1 MKDLLKYFRSA
12 FRFRG
17 KNLAVVAL
25 VALAFLLGVGA
36 KSYASETLRIFNPA
50 VLMGKVEAE
59 NFHLTIISLLTLV
72 NVGLI
77 VAGVYGMMSYTVTQQ
92 APQIGQRLTDGATTS
107 EVLKLVL
114 WHAMKL
120 AVQGIVIGLG
130 VAFLFA
136 RWVKV
141 ALFGVAA
148 TDSLTYLGVALVLGA
163 MVFVTMF
170 LPARRE
176 SQCYSQCDPNDA
188 HNQFK
193 YRVQEKEFLKSA
205 KRLECG

>member
-1 MKDLLKYFRSA
+1 MKALLQYLRPA
-12 FRFRG
+12 FQFRG

-36 KSYASETLRIFNPA
+36 NSYASETFRIFNPA
-50 VLMGKVEAE
+50 ALMGKVEAE
-59 NFHLTIISLLTLV
+59 NFHLTLISLLTLV

-77 VAGVYGMMSYTVTQQ
+77 VAGVYGVMSYTVTQQ
-92 APQIGQRLTDGATTS
+92 APQIGRRLADGAKTS

-120 AVQGIVIGLG
+120 AVQGTVIGLG

-136 RWVKV
+136 RWIKV
-141 ALFGVAA
+141 ALFGVEA

-163 MVFVTMF
+163 VAFVTMF

-176 SQCYSQCDPNDA
+176 SELQPVRSEIKN
-188 HNQFK
+188 
-193 YRVQEKEFLKSA
+193 
-205 KRLECG
+205 